1 VVNFIVANLSNS
13 QDVVS
18 YLGPNT
24 AIEGDLHA
32 NGDVHVDG
40 KLSGS
45 IVCNG
50 DLIIGEGSKVYGQ
63 VKAKNVIISGYFKGE
78 LETIDGLEILPTG
91 HVEGDIKGSKLTIQE
106 GGIYRG
112 KVNMDVIE
120 SQSIYEGTFQ
130 VIRK

>member
-1 VVNFIVANLSNS
+1 MSYLKQSKE
-13 QDVVS
+13 VVS

-24 AIEGDLHA
+24 NLEGDLHC

-40 KLSGS
+40 KLSGA

-50 DLIIGEGSKVYGQ
+50 DLILGEGSKVYGQ

-78 LETIDGLEILPTG
+78 IETVDGLEILPTG
-91 HVEGDIKGSKLTIQE
+91 QVEGDIKGSKLTIQE
-106 GGIYRG
+106 GGIYKG

>member
-1 VVNFIVANLSNS
+1 MANFKNA

-24 AIEGDLHA
+24 TIEGDIHA

-40 KLSGS
+40 KLSGA
-45 IVCNG
+45 IICNG
-50 DLIIGEGSKVYGQ
+50 DLIIGEGSKVYGEI
-63 VKAKNVIISGYFKGE
+63 KAKNVLISGYFKGE
-78 LETIDGLEILPTG
+78 VETVDSLEILPTG

-106 GGIYRG
+106 GGIYKG

>member
-1 VVNFIVANLSNS
+1 MNNQKNKPDI
-13 QDVVS
+13 VS

-24 AIEGDLHA
+24 AIEGDIHS
-32 NGDVHVDG
+32 NGDLHLDG
-40 KLSGS
+40 KLSGTV
-45 IVCNG
+45 VCNG
-50 DLIIGEGSKVYGQ
+50 DLIIGETSRVYGNI
-63 VKAKNVIISGYFKGE
+63 KAKNVFVSGYFKGQI
-78 LETIDGLEILPTG
+78 ETVDGLEILTTG

-106 GGIYRG
+106 GGIYKG